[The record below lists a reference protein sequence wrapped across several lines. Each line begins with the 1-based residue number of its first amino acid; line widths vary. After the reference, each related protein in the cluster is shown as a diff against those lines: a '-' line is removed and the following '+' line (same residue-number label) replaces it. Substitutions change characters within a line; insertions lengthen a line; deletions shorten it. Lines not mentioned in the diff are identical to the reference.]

1 MEEALDEF
9 GVQQRM
15 QQRMELASTFV
26 NVGVGLASQP
36 GNVPRARRPEGS
48 NPSSPAGPSESV
60 IVPQPE
66 QDAQDELERVFRHE
80 LKSRH
85 EPRTATFV
93 YNEYYGLGDFEGK
106 PIEGG
111 LKALED
117 KYKTKWRRGDT
128 AYQKAFSRIQ
138 QVVSCVNHAIKDQ
151 SREKENV
158 LQQFD
163 TLFDKKECS
172 TLPKMVEQLK
182 ASGWLA
188 KRTRKAADRSAEG
201 PPSLV

>member
-1 MEEALDEF
+1 MEEVLDEF
-9 GVQQRM
+9 GS

-48 NPSSPAGPSESV
+48 RASPSESV
-60 IVPQPE
+60 VVPQPE
-66 QDAQDELERVFRHE
+66 RDAQDELERVVRHE
-80 LKSRH
+80 LRSRH

-93 YNEYYGLGDFEGK
+93 YNEYYGDGDFKGK

-128 AYQKAFSRIQ
+128 AYQKAFSRIR
-138 QVVSCVNHAIKDQ
+138 QVVYAVDHAIKEQ
-151 SREKENV
+151 TRAKEDV
-158 LQQFD
+158 LQQLD
-163 TLFDKKECS
+163 TLFEEKGCS
-172 TLPKMVEQLK
+172 TLPRMVEQLQ
-182 ASGWLA
+182 ASGWLP
-188 KRTRKAADRSAEG
+188 KRNRKAVDRSAKG
-201 PPSLV
+201 APSPTTGVV